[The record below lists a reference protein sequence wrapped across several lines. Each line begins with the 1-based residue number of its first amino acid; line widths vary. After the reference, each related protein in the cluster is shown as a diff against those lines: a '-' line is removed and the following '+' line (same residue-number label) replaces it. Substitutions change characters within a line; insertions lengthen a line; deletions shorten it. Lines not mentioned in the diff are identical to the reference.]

1 MLCNK
6 KVTRFKNTV
15 RKVRGII
22 QNKKWGSK
30 HITDKIVLA
39 YSGGLDT
46 SVLIKYLQ
54 EKYNAEVI
62 TVTVDVGQQEDLK
75 AAEEKAIK
83 LGVLKHFS
91 IDAKDEFAKEYIF
104 PAIKAN
110 ALYEGKYP
118 ISTSLSRPLI
128 AKKMVEVAKKEGATG
143 LAHGCTGRGNDQV
156 RFDVTLGSL
165 APEMKIIAP
174 IREWSMTREE
184 EIAYAKTKG
193 IPVSNAAKKY
203 SIDASVWGRAIECG
217 LLEDASQEP
226 PEDAYEWTT
235 SAEKAP
241 NTPEYV
247 TIKFE
252 AGVPVAINNQNMKP
266 LELIEAMNKIA
277 GKNGV
282 GRIDHIEDRLVGIK
296 SREVYECPAA
306 TVILEA
312 HKDLEKMVMTR
323 HEVLFKQ
330 QIDAQWVFLAYAGLW
345 VDPLKDDLDAFINRS
360 QENVNGEV
368 KLKLYKGGLQVV
380 GRSSPM
386 SLYDKNLANYNI
398 KTTFNQS
405 YSKGFI
411 ELWGLQTRMYNA
423 LKQTGKKPKSPKS
436 AKQA

>member
-1 MLCNK
+1 MTEK
-6 KVTRFKNTV
+6 F
-15 RKVRGII
+15 
-22 QNKKWGSK
+22 
-30 HITDKIVLA
+30 VLA

-54 EKYNAEVI
+54 EKCQAEVI
-62 TVTVDVGQQEDLK
+62 TVTVDVGQQEDLTG
-75 AAEEKAIK
+75 AGEKAKK
-83 LGVLKHFS
+83 LGVIKHVH
-91 IDAKDEFAKEYIF
+91 IDAKDEFVTDYIF

-128 AKKMVEVAKKEGATG
+128 AKKMVEIAEIEGATT
-143 LAHGCTGRGNDQV
+143 LVHGCTGRGNDQV

-165 APEMKIIAP
+165 APNKTILAP
-174 IREWSMTREE
+174 VRDWGLTRDE

-193 IPVSNAAKKY
+193 IPVSDAAKKF

-226 PEDAYEWTT
+226 PAQAYEWTV
-235 SAEKAP
+235 APEKAP
-241 NTPEYV
+241 DKAEYV
-247 TIKFE
+247 TIQFE
-252 AGVPVAINNQNMKP
+252 AGIPVAVNGKKMKP
-266 LELIEAMNKIA
+266 LELIETLNKTA
-277 GKNGV
+277 GKHGV

-306 TVILEA
+306 TIILEA

-323 HEVLFKQ
+323 HEVLFKAQ
-330 QIDAQWVFLAYAGLW
+330 VDAEWVFLAYAGLW

-360 QENVNGEV
+360 QANVTGDV
-368 KLKLYKGGLQVV
+368 RLKLYKGGLLVV

-398 KTTFNQS
+398 KTSFNQS

-423 LKQTGKKPKSPKS
+423 LKRSTTKKQKPAKNPKPIP
-436 AKQA
+436 

>member
-1 MLCNK
+1 M
-6 KVTRFKNTV
+6 
-15 RKVRGII
+15 I
-22 QNKKWGSK
+22 KW
-30 HITDKIVLA
+30 
-39 YSGGLDT
+39 
-46 SVLIKYLQ
+46 LQ

-62 TVTVDVGQQEDLK
+62 TVTVNVGQQENLK
-75 AAEEKAIK
+75 EVEEKAKK

-91 IDAKDEFAKEYIF
+91 VDAKDEFAVDYIF

-128 AKKMVEVAKKEGATG
+128 VAKMVEIAEKEGATG

-156 RFDVTLGSL
+156 RFDVTIGSL
-165 APEMKIIAP
+165 APDLKIIAP
-174 IREWSMTREE
+174 VREWGMTRDE

-193 IPVSNAAKKY
+193 IPVSTAAKKY

-226 PEDAYEWTT
+226 PEDAFEWTV
-235 SAEKAP
+235 SPEKAP

-252 AGVPVAINNQNMKP
+252 AGVPVAVNKEKLKP
-266 LELIEAMNKIA
+266 LALIEMLNKTA
-277 GKNGV
+277 GKHGV

-306 TVILEA
+306 TVLLEA
-312 HKDLEKMVMTR
+312 HKDLEKMVLTR

-330 QIDAQWVFLAYAGLW
+330 HIDAEWAYLAYVGLW
-345 VDPLKDDLDAFINRS
+345 MDPLREDIDAFINKT
-360 QENVNGEV
+360 QENVTGEV
-368 KLKLYKGGLQVV
+368 RVKLYKGGLQVV

-423 LKQTGKKPKSPKS
+423 LKRSAKKQKGAKTGKP
-436 AKQA
+436 A

>member
-1 MLCNK
+1 MGEQ
-6 KVTRFKNTV
+6 T
-15 RKVRGII
+15 
-22 QNKKWGSK
+22 
-30 HITDKIVLA
+30 ITEKIVLA

-54 EKYNAEVI
+54 EKYNAQVI

-75 AAEEKAIK
+75 AAEEKAKK

-91 IDAKDEFAKEYIF
+91 IDAKDEFAKDYIF

-128 AKKMVEVAKKEGATG
+128 AAKMVEVAEKEGATG

-174 IREWSMTREE
+174 VREWGMTRDE

-193 IPVSNAAKKY
+193 IPVSDAAKKY

-217 LLEDASQEP
+217 LLEDASQAP

-235 SAEKAP
+235 SPEKAP
-241 NTPEYV
+241 NTPEIV
-247 TIKFE
+247 TIQFE
-252 AGVPVAINNQNMKP
+252 VGVPIAVNGKSMEP
-266 LELIEAMNKIA
+266 LALIEEMNKIA

-345 VDPLKDDLDAFINRS
+345 VDPLKDDLDAFINKS
-360 QENVNGEV
+360 QENVCGEV
-368 KLKLYKGGLQVV
+368 KLKLYKGSLQVI

-423 LKQTGKKPKSPKS
+423 LKKKGKKGK
-436 AKQA
+436 AKKA

>member
-1 MLCNK
+1 MGEQK
-6 KVTRFKNTV
+6 
-15 RKVRGII
+15 I
-22 QNKKWGSK
+22 SE
-30 HITDKIVLA
+30 KIVLA

-54 EKYNAEVI
+54 EKLNAQVI

-75 AAEEKAIK
+75 AAEAKAKK

-91 IDAKDEFAKEYIF
+91 IDAKDEFAKDYIF

-128 AKKMVEVAKKEGATG
+128 ASKMVEIAEKEGATT

-165 APEMKIIAP
+165 APDKRVIAP
-174 IREWSMTREE
+174 VREWGMTREE
-184 EIAYAKTKG
+184 EIAYAKKKG

-217 LLEDASQEP
+217 LLEDASQAP
-226 PEDAYEWTT
+226 PDDAYEWTI
-235 SAEKAP
+235 SPEKAP
-241 NTPEYV
+241 NTPEIV
-247 TIKFE
+247 TITFE
-252 AGVPVAINNQNMKP
+252 KGEPVAVNGKAMPP
-266 LELIEAMNKIA
+266 LELIEEMNKIA
-277 GKNGV
+277 GRNGV

-323 HEVLFKQ
+323 HQVLFKQ
-330 QIDAQWVFLAYAGLW
+330 QVDAEWVFLAYAGLW

-360 QENVNGEV
+360 QENVTGEV
-368 KLKLYKGGLQVV
+368 KVKLYKGSMLVV
-380 GRSSPM
+380 GRSSPC

-398 KTTFNQS
+398 KTSFDQS
-405 YSKGFI
+405 LSHGFI

-423 LKQTGKKPKSPKS
+423 LKKTSKKPSGKTK
-436 AKQA
+436 KTEG

>member
-1 MLCNK
+1 M
-6 KVTRFKNTV
+6 
-15 RKVRGII
+15 
-22 QNKKWGSK
+22 
-30 HITDKIVLA
+30 
-39 YSGGLDT
+39 
-46 SVLIKYLQ
+46 
-54 EKYNAEVI
+54 
-62 TVTVDVGQQEDLK
+62 
-75 AAEEKAIK
+75 
-83 LGVLKHFS
+83 KHFS
-91 IDAKDEFAKEYIF
+91 VDAKDEFAAGYII

-128 AKKMVEVAKKEGATG
+128 VAKMVEIAEKEGATG

-156 RFDVTLGSL
+156 RFDVTIGSL
-165 APEMKIIAP
+165 APDLKIIAP
-174 IREWSMTREE
+174 VREWGMTRDE

-193 IPVSNAAKKY
+193 IPVSTAAKKY

-226 PEDAYEWTT
+226 PEDAFEWTV
-235 SAEKAP
+235 SPEKAP

-252 AGVPVAINNQNMKP
+252 AGVPVAVNKEKLKP
-266 LELIEAMNKIA
+266 LALIEMLNKTA
-277 GKNGV
+277 GKHGV

-306 TVILEA
+306 TVLLEA
-312 HKDLEKMVMTR
+312 HKDLEKMVLTR

-330 QIDAQWVFLAYAGLW
+330 HIDAEWAYLAYVGLW
-345 VDPLKDDLDAFINRS
+345 MDPLREDIDAFINKT
-360 QENVNGEV
+360 QENVTGEV
-368 KLKLYKGGLQVV
+368 RVKLYKGGLQVV

-423 LKQTGKKPKSPKS
+423 LKRSAKKQKGAKTGKP
-436 AKQA
+436 A

>member
-1 MLCNK
+1 LLCYK
-6 KVTRFKNTV
+6 KVAKFKNTPW
-15 RKVRGII
+15 KVRGTIYI
-22 QNKKWGSK
+22 PKTGEQNIKEKF
-30 HITDKIVLA
+30 VLA

-46 SVLIKYLQ
+46 SVLIKYIQ

-62 TVTVDVGQQEDLK
+62 TVTVDVGQQEDLVA
-75 AAEEKAIK
+75 AAEKAKKI
-83 LGVLKHFS
+83 GVFKHYS
-91 IDAKDEFAKEYIF
+91 IDAKAEFVTDYIF

-128 AKKMVEVAKKEGATG
+128 AAKMVEIAEKENATG

-165 APEMKIIAP
+165 APDKKIIAP
-174 IREWSMTREE
+174 VREWGMTRDE

-193 IPVSNAAKKY
+193 IPVSEAAKKF

-226 PEDAYEWTT
+226 PEDAYEWTV
-235 SAEKAP
+235 APEKSP
-241 NTPEYV
+241 NKPEYV
-247 TIKFE
+247 IIQFE
-252 AGVPVAINNQNMKP
+252 AGIPVSVNGKKMEP
-266 LELIEAMNKIA
+266 LELIQSLNEIA
-277 GKNGV
+277 GRNGV

-323 HEVLFKQ
+323 NEVLFKQ
-330 QIDAQWVFLAYAGLW
+330 QVDSQWVFLAYAGLW
-345 VDPLKDDLDAFINRS
+345 VDPLKDDLDAFINKS
-360 QENVNGEV
+360 QENVTGEV
-368 KLKLYKGGLQVV
+368 RLKLFKGGLQVV

-398 KTTFNQS
+398 KTSFNQS

-411 ELWGLQTRMYNA
+411 ELWGLQTRMHNA
-423 LKQTGKKPKSPKS
+423 LKRSTRKKKGSKIT
-436 AKQA
+436 